1 MAQSAVRLALVASR
15 IRSDEKLLLT
25 AAEKQAV
32 PVTVVDSRTL
42 TCALDAVRPEWN
54 LALNREIGYARAL
67 YAARGIEAAHGT
79 VVNSAR
85 ATELCGDKW
94 QTSVA
99 LARSGVATPRTVLAL
114 TPEAALDA
122 LSEVGY
128 PAVLKPLVGSWGRLV
143 TPVADEATARLVLEY
158 VSALPHP
165 TSHIV
170 YAQAMVD
177 KRGRDLRVAVV
188 GGRAIAAAHRSSPE
202 WRTNVHLGATTQV
215 CALTPELDRMAVDA
229 AAAVGAEIAG
239 VDIVEDTDGR
249 PFVLEVNHGFEF
261 TGLQQSLGRTLDVA
275 GEIVAYLAGRPEMLM
290 AVDARG
296 AVA

>member
-1 MAQSAVRLALVASR
+1 MPQSAVRLALVASR
-15 IRSDEKLLLT
+15 IRSDEKLLLA
-25 AAEKQAV
+25 AAERQAI
-32 PVTVVDSRTL
+32 PVTVLDSRTL
-42 TCALDAVRPEWN
+42 ICALDADRPEWD
-54 LALNREIGYARAL
+54 LALNREIGYTRAL

-99 LARSGVATPRTVLAL
+99 LAKAGVATPRTVLAL

-170 YAQAMVD
+170 YAQEMVD
-177 KRGRDLRVAVV
+177 KRGRDLRVAVI
-188 GGRAIAAAHRSSPE
+188 GGRAVAAAHRSGPE
-202 WRTNVHLGATTQV
+202 WRTNVHLGATAQA
-215 CALTPELDRMAVDA
+215 CALSPELDRLAVDA

-239 VDIVEDTDGR
+239 VDVVEDADGR

-261 TGLQQSLGRTLDVA
+261 TGLQESLGRTLDVA
-275 GEIVAYLAGRPEMLM
+275 GEIVAHLTERSEVPRAL
-290 AVDARG
+290 DARG
-296 AVA
+296 AAA